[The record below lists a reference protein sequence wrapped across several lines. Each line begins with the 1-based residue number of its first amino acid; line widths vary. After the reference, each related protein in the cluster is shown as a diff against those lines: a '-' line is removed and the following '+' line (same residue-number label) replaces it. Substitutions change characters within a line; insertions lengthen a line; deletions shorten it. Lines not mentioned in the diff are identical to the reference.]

1 MDIQELE
8 SDAAI
13 LEAFPLMKAL
23 RERIARDTF
32 LEEVRRQQEHGYR
45 LLGGFENGALVALAG
60 IRRAHTLS
68 RGEHVFVDDLVSGAS
83 VRGAGHGRTMMRW
96 IARHAAAE
104 SIPRIYSRR
113 PHHGEGVLREAR
125 LHLPHVDSLLCRR
138 GAAGMNVRI
147 TRVRSHAA
155 LPRYESAGAA
165 AFDLASAED
174 VTIQPGEVALVPTGL
189 VVEVPA
195 GMFLGIFAR
204 SSTPLKRGLMVANGV
219 GVIDPDYS
227 GPSDEVKVAVLNF
240 RATAVTLAR
249 GERIA
254 QGIFL
259 PAPRVTWIE
268 VDDLES
274 PSRGGFGATG

>member
-1 MDIQELE
+1 
-8 SDAAI
+8 
-13 LEAFPLMKAL
+13 
-23 RERIARDTF
+23 
-32 LEEVRRQQEHGYR
+32 
-45 LLGGFENGALVALAG
+45 
-60 IRRAHTLS
+60 
-68 RGEHVFVDDLVSGAS
+68 
-83 VRGAGHGRTMMRW
+83 
-96 IARHAAAE
+96 
-104 SIPRIYSRR
+104 
-113 PHHGEGVLREAR
+113 
-125 LHLPHVDSLLCRR
+125 
-138 GAAGMNVRI
+138 MNVRI

-195 GMFLGIFAR
+195 GMFLAIFAR